1 MRIREARGSDVEAI
15 VGYTTGTFTWGDYV
29 PSMIADWIK
38 DSEGTVLV
46 AVDERDVSIAM
57 ARSVFLSDTEVW
69 SHAAR
74 VHPDHRGRGIAGE
87 LAEAQMARAK
97 DQGGQVV
104 RLLIEDDNL
113 SSIEHIKKIGFRKS
127 TSAIR
132 ATRSVGAA
140 APNPEGNG
148 GRGRPSKLRT
158 RLARTRDAPLVMA
171 SWTTSDTGRAL
182 RQLMGTGW
190 QFHRLR
196 LSDIE
201 ESAKGSQLWE
211 VGSSWA
217 ITRAS
222 EPTFEVAV
230 LDTRSDEA
238 YDVIRALVDTANNQ
252 GAEALTVWLAD
263 LDWLTQA
270 ARRAG
275 CEVTS
280 HGIWEH
286 PL

>member
-1 MRIREARGSDVEAI
+1 MRIREARSSDVEAI
-15 VGYTTGTFTWGDYV
+15 IGYTTGTFSWGDYV
-29 PSMIADWIK
+29 PAMISGWIE
-38 DSEGTVLV
+38 DGEGTVLV
-46 AVDERDVSIAM
+46 AVDKHDVSIAM

-74 VHPDHRGRGIAGE
+74 VHPDHRGQGIAGE
-87 LAEAQMARAK
+87 LAEELMARAK
-97 DQGGQVV
+97 DHGGQVV
-104 RLLIEDDNL
+104 RLLIEDDNVA
-113 SSIEHIKKIGFRKS
+113 SIQHIKKIGFRKS
-127 TSAIR
+127 ASATR

-148 GRGRPSKLRT
+148 GRGRPSRLRS
-158 RLARTRDAPLVMA
+158 RLAKTRDAPLVMA
-171 SWTTSDTGRAL
+171 SWSTSDTGRAL
-182 RQLMGTGW
+182 RQLVGTGW

-196 LSDIE
+196 LSDITDAAK
-201 ESAKGSQLWE
+201 ESHLWE

-217 ITRAS
+217 ITGAT
-222 EPTFEVAV
+222 EPTFEVRM

-252 GAEALTVWLAD
+252 GAETFTGWLAD
-263 LDWLTQA
+263 VDWLAQA